1 MAQAAGISVT
11 KTANG
16 SIKSVTFDYKK
27 YGKELQPLLKK
38 VGFTE
43 EATDPY
49 DPEFEKKWA
58 TGISMED
65 TFAAIHK
72 HIKSLDWKKTKSH

>member
-43 EATDPY
+43 ETTDPY

-58 TGISMED
+58 TGVPIDEVFD
-65 TFAAIHK
+65 KLHK
-72 HIKSLDWKKTKSH
+72 HIKSLEWKKR